1 MEGYISLIIGIIF
14 LIIAFVDVKLFKFHP
29 LQKNVLIDYNNS
41 EDWEHDVNFSE
52 GLMSWNLPTKQQVS
66 LS

>member
-52 GLMSWNLPTKQQVS
+52 GLMSWNLTTKQQVS